1 MRREREIE
9 RVSAGRGA
17 RVAEAASHLREVE
30 QPRGDEERVRA
41 ALAISD
47 VELAR
52 LGAAVVACI
61 VVVFHQFA
69 ADHRRRAACREGG
82 AGW

>member
-17 RVAEAASHLREVE
+17 RVAEAALHLREVE
-30 QPRGDEERVRA
+30 QAGGDEEGVGA
-41 ALAISD
+41 PLAVAD

-52 LGAAVVACI
+52 LRAAVVARI
-61 VVVFHQFA
+61 VVVL
-69 ADHRRRAACREGG
+69 D
-82 AGW
+82 